1 MLLCGLMTLLCLSAS
16 QAAES
21 PAQSAQS
28 ATQEVARVIEYV
40 AVDYAGTVRDGQVIE
55 ASEYAEQQAFL
66 EAARKLLP
74 SLAAAAADPASMP
87 TLSTQLS
94 AVEKAVADKASPET
108 VQKLCRTVRETL
120 KSGFALRMVPS
131 APVQADR
138 GGTLYAQHCASCHGA
153 TGHADTPAAAAL
165 KPPPVSFHDAERM
178 AKVAPVLAYHVLTS
192 GVPGTGMVAFDM
204 LPAQDRWHLAFYV
217 VALRHGTPGLA
228 DPKAQRPAALTPQ
241 AADRL
246 RSLSTLAERSD
257 EDLDAEL
264 RQAGLQGSDA
274 SALATRQ
281 AALAWLRTQATY
293 EHAAG
298 SRFDLTRSLLEQS
311 IAAAQRG
318 AFAEAHRLAVAAY
331 LDGIEPHEA
340 SLRIEKPDLVVSLE
354 AAFTTLRQATD
365 PDRSPSVSA
374 AQEARDQIVTLLA
387 TADGDRHGGSRSM
400 LKALL
405 ASLVIALREGLE
417 VALLIAALLAFLRK
431 SGQSQLSRSV
441 HLGWMV
447 SVPAGL
453 LTFALIG
460 QLIDGARRELAEG
473 VISLLAAVVL
483 ITVTHWVLGARE
495 AKNWLGFLRQR
506 VEAAADKQ
514 SRQSLALFG
523 IAFFAA
529 YREALETVLFY
540 RALLLDAGPGGWKPV
555 LLGIAIATVLLV
567 GLVLVVGRIG
577 RKLNPRPVMLASS
590 VLLAVLSVSL
600 TGHGIHALQEGDFL
614 RTSPLS
620 FASSGWSAL
629 SFLGI
634 YPNWQGLLA
643 QLAVVGLLLF
653 PSLIDRLR
661 SSGSGSAPPAKSAS

>member
-21 PAQSAQS
+21 PAQS

-87 TLSTQLS
+87 TLSTQLA

-138 GGTLYAQHCASCHGA
+138 GANLYTQHCASCHGA

-192 GVPGTGMVAFDM
+192 GVPGTGMVAFDW

-217 VALRHGTPGLA
+217 VALRHGRQ
-228 DPKAQRPAALTPQ
+228 AQRPEALTPQ

-246 RSLSTLAERSD
+246 RPLSTLAERSD

-274 SALATRQ
+274 SAVATRQ

-374 AQEARDQIVTLLA
+374 AQEARDQIVALLA

-495 AKNWLGFLRQR
+495 AKSWLGFLRQR